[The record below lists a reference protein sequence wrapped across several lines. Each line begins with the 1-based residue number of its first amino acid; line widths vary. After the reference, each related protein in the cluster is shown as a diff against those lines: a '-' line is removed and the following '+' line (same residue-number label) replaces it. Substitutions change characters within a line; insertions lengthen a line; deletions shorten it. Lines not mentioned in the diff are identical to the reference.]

1 VRAFRVHEGD
11 GLPHRNREFAG
22 CENEV
27 SQVDSGVCFALSLCK
42 SRVQAGEYE
51 KEGEVFHLFWFHG
64 IYSLHMPI
72 VTALDIYLPYIG
84 MNNNKLVVGFDWD
97 GVPVAFH
104 PCA

>member
-1 VRAFRVHEGD
+1 
-11 GLPHRNREFAG
+11 
-22 CENEV
+22 
-27 SQVDSGVCFALSLCK
+27 
-42 SRVQAGEYE
+42 
-51 KEGEVFHLFWFHG
+51 
-64 IYSLHMPI
+64 MPI